1 MTRFSSFGLLLFAA
15 MILAVSGG
23 CATER
28 PVPLSVSQVVELS
41 REGVPSTDIIN
52 RMKASRA
59 TYPLQASELAR
70 LRDEG
75 VSDPVIN
82 YMQQTYLD
90 EARRKQELQDRE
102 LWPGYWGPPG
112 PWGPYDRE

>member
-1 MTRFSSFGLLLFAA
+1 MNRSYYFGLLLSAA
-15 MILAVSGG
+15 MILAVAGG

-28 PVPLSVSQVVELS
+28 PAPLSVSQVVELS

-59 TYPLQASELAR
+59 TYPLQASDLAR
-70 LRDEG
+70 LRNEG
-75 VSDPVIN
+75 VSDPVID
-82 YMQQTYLD
+82 YMQQTYLT
-90 EARRKQELQDRE
+90 EARREQELQDRE